1 MTLTTYT
8 NGAEP
13 STVPVPSANRPPYR
27 RRRLV
32 GTAHRGPHYVNAI
45 RVLRMATLNA
55 VEHVNG
61 KHSANTADQVG
72 MAILDSIRELDAP
85 ALHILNV
92 MFSALV
98 RRAQRNK

>member
-1 MTLTTYT
+1 MTLLTYTT
-8 NGAEP
+8 NGAAP
-13 STVPVPSANRPPYR
+13 STVPSPSRLSR

-72 MAILDSIRELDAP
+72 MAILDSIAELDGP
-85 ALHILNV
+85 ALHVLSV
-92 MFSALV
+92 VYSALV
-98 RRAQRNK
+98 RRAQRNNK